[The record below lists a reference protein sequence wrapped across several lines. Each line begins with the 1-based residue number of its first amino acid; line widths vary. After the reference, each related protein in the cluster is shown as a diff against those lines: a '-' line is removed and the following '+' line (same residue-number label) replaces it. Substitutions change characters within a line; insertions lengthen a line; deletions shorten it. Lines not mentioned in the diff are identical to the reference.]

1 MWWVKQLVNKYT
13 TFFLADSKFTYFSL
27 NVGKIPSLQLVYINV
42 KVEMVF
48 FVNFNSDGL
57 MLEINYN
64 FLSSWQGQE

>member
-1 MWWVKQLVNKYT
+1 MSQAIGKQIHHI
-13 TFFLADSKFTYFSL
+13 FLADSKFTYFSL
-27 NVGKIPSLQLVYINV
+27 NVGKNPSLQLVYINV

>member
-1 MWWVKQLVNKYT
+1 MKLVNKYT
-13 TFFLADSKFTYFSL
+13 TFFILFILADSKFTYFSL

-57 MLEINYN
+57 MLEVNYK
-64 FLSSWQGQE
+64 FLSS